1 MAYELRRNR
10 AQLSALHAQ
19 RPKLRGVTAVAALM
33 MALGVLSV
41 VWAVLEGRSDD
52 SAERDAN
59 TQTTAVSRAGDVSW
73 AEATISPFAAAAGP
87 LPAAGRLVDVL
98 ADPRGASPDLAATAA
113 IAPES
118 ALAEALASP
127 QEDARRDGL
136 QWALGTGLDVP
147 QDTLQDLMAND
158 SSDDVRQLALQ
169 GLTERPE
176 ATREE
181 IRSILDA
188 AVANPSAAVRADAA
202 RMIERM
208 NELELMDEQAREFR
222 RRAP

>member
-1 MAYELRRNR
+1 MTYVPRRNR
-10 AQLSALHAQ
+10 AQLSALQAQ
-19 RPKLRGVTAVAALM
+19 RPKSRGAAAVTALM

-41 VWAVLEGRSDD
+41 VWVVQARRSDD
-52 SAERDAN
+52 SAACDAKA
-59 TQTTAVSRAGDVSW
+59 QTSAVSRDGDASW

-87 LPAAGRLVDVL
+87 LPVAERLADDLV
-98 ADPRGASPDLAATAA
+98 DPRGASPDLTATAA

-188 AVANPSAAVRADAA
+188 AAANPSAAVRADAA

-208 NELELMDEQAREFR
+208 NELEQMDEQAREFR
-222 RRAP
+222 RRAR

>member
-41 VWAVLEGRSDD
+41 AWAVLEGRSDD
-52 SAERDAN
+52 SAKRDAN
-59 TQTTAVSRAGDVSW
+59 TQTTAVSRGGDVSW

-87 LPAAGRLVDVL
+87 LPADVL
-98 ADPRGASPDLAATAA
+98 ANPRGASPDLAATAA

-181 IRSILDA
+181 IRSILD
-188 AVANPSAAVRADAA
+188 
-202 RMIERM
+202 
-208 NELELMDEQAREFR
+208 
-222 RRAP
+222 